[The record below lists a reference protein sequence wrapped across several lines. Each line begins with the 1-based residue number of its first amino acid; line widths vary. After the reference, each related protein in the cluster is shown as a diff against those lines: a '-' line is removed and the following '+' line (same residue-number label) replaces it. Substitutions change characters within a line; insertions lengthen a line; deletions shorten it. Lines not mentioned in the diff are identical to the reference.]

1 MKRVGMRRINFILI
15 ALSSS
20 LCFSLFFFSSV
31 QAQTSTEP
39 SANQA
44 RSNDRTNATPVATT
58 ESPRET
64 IESFLAL
71 RDAMEEAVSDYV
83 ETRQKTD
90 FERVLTIMNELKAM
104 VDTSDVPEGKKD
116 QISTR
121 TVLALLDIFGRI
133 PIPDL
138 GLAPDTSDLSLENK
152 TTYTIPG
159 TPLRL
164 QRMDDG
170 RHYGEY
176 LFTSQTI
183 VVAPRFLMG
192 KEHLPLRTTTPFTS
206 WSRDVTRLTG
216 PWIPKSFTATLPD
229 RLNQQ
234 VLGSPAWKSAAV
246 LLVLSVIF
254 YFIVMNKRHLLRLE
268 KAGHITLLFV
278 RLVHALL
285 LIGLLL
291 FSSNLL
297 HEQIFV
303 AGALS
308 DGVRVVMTLLFYSAL
323 SWSLWLTLILLF
335 EALAAHY
342 SKEERSVDRNMM
354 RLVAR
359 IIGAT
364 GAIWLMAFGL
374 QRLGIPTLSLLAGLG
389 VGGIAAALAIRP
401 TLENLIG
408 GFVLFLDKPIRVG
421 DYCTFGAFE
430 GVVERI
436 GVRST
441 QVRALDRTLITIPN
455 SQFADMELVN
465 WAMCDQMM
473 IYATIGI
480 RYETDSDQFRFV
492 LAEIRRTM
500 HAHPRIDNDTV
511 RVRFDGFGDSSLNI
525 QVRVYAKTREWN
537 DFYAIRE
544 DVMFRIK
551 QIVEASGSSFAF
563 PSQTLYM
570 SQDDGLDTDKS
581 AEAIRTVAKWRR
593 QRELPFPGFSA
604 AAREKIDDRLD
615 YPPKGSPDY
624 KSDEVEVTKSEET
637 LSIAPEPLVPPETP
651 ETEAAKD
658 DAGSKPTT

>member
-1 MKRVGMRRINFILI
+1 
-15 ALSSS
+15 
-20 LCFSLFFFSSV
+20 
-31 QAQTSTEP
+31 
-39 SANQA
+39 
-44 RSNDRTNATPVATT
+44 
-58 ESPRET
+58 
-64 IESFLAL
+64 
-71 RDAMEEAVSDYV
+71 
-83 ETRQKTD
+83 
-90 FERVLTIMNELKAM
+90 
-104 VDTSDVPEGKKD
+104 
-116 QISTR
+116 
-121 TVLALLDIFGRI
+121 
-133 PIPDL
+133 
-138 GLAPDTSDLSLENK
+138 
-152 TTYTIPG
+152 
-159 TPLRL
+159 
-164 QRMDDG
+164 
-170 RHYGEY
+170 
-176 LFTSQTI
+176 
-183 VVAPRFLMG
+183 
-192 KEHLPLRTTTPFTS
+192 
-206 WSRDVTRLTG
+206 
-216 PWIPKSFTATLPD
+216 
-229 RLNQQ
+229 
-234 VLGSPAWKSAAV
+234 
-246 LLVLSVIF
+246 
-254 YFIVMNKRHLLRLE
+254 
-268 KAGHITLLFV
+268 
-278 RLVHALL
+278 
-285 LIGLLL
+285 
-291 FSSNLL
+291 
-297 HEQIFV
+297 
-303 AGALS
+303 
-308 DGVRVVMTLLFYSAL
+308 
-323 SWSLWLTLILLF
+323 
-335 EALAAHY
+335 
-342 SKEERSVDRNMM
+342 
-354 RLVAR
+354 
-359 IIGAT
+359 
-364 GAIWLMAFGL
+364 
-374 QRLGIPTLSLLAGLG
+374 
-389 VGGIAAALAIRP
+389 
-401 TLENLIG
+401 
-408 GFVLFLDKPIRVG
+408 VG

-637 LSIAPEPLVPPETP
+637 LSIAPEPLVPPEPPETP

-658 DAGSKPTT
+658 DAGSKPKT